1 MHTGPTR
8 DLALVCFR
16 NLSPVSELKMGG
28 MRILAAAAPFL
39 ATAVGLTLGRNH
51 NGIELSTQG
60 RVVEG
65 NAIQRTGRVLLQD
78 SAARSDPDHG
88 ALADEKGYFTS
99 LDTDKGIQ
107 NATDSRHVS
116 RSSAALPPLSHVHG
130 LAVTV
135 RGAATQMGC

>member
-1 MHTGPTR
+1 MSHARSRVGLFQKP
-8 DLALVCFR
+8 
-16 NLSPVSELKMGG
+16 ELKMGG

-88 ALADEKGYFTS
+88 ALTDEKGYFTS
-99 LDTDKGIQ
+99 LDTDKGMQ
-107 NATDSRHVS
+107 NATDSRKYLARLLHFPP
-116 RSSAALPPLSHVHG
+116 SAMCMGLP
-130 LAVTV
+130 
-135 RGAATQMGC
+135 